1 MKLTRL
7 LGAILLLTVCALAAA
22 AQVAAAPKTV
32 LYYSCTKGFRHST
45 CWYAKPIITEMGEKS
60 GAFRVICTEDPRVIN
75 REVLAGVSCVVFG
88 NPTGSSLDDA
98 GKAALLDFVR
108 GGGGFVGI
116 HAATDGNYDWPE
128 YRDLIGGWFDG
139 HPWSEQVTVRIE
151 VPDHPACQPVPSPW
165 VINDEIYQHRDWSR
179 DDVCVLM
186 SLDPNGTDFTK
197 DGIKRADR
205 DFGICWCKQFGQGR
219 SIYTALGH
227 REEVW
232 DDPVYQ
238 AHLLNCILWAM
249 GDLEGTCQP
258 HPKPQ

>member
-1 MKLTRL
+1 MKPARL
-7 LGAILLLTVCALAAA
+7 LSVALLLTAFPLAAG
-22 AQVAAAPKTV
+22 AQEAAAPQKL
-32 LYYSCTKGFRHST
+32 LYFSCTEGFRHSAA
-45 CWYAKPIITEMGEKS
+45 WYAKPIVTELGEQS
-60 GAFRVICTEDPRVIN
+60 GAFRVICSEDPRVIDP
-75 REVLAGVSCVVFG
+75 VFLADTACVVFG
-88 NPTGSSLDDA
+88 NVTGSVLNEA
-98 GKAALLDFVR
+98 QKAALLEYVR

-116 HAATDGNYDWPE
+116 HAATDAHYDWPE

-139 HPWSEQVTVRIE
+139 HPWTEQVTVRIE
-151 VPDHPACQPVPSPW
+151 VPEHPACRPVPSPW

-186 SLDPNGTDFTK
+186 SLDPNGTDFAK
-197 DGIKRADR
+197 DGIKRADL

-249 GDLEGTCQP
+249 GDLEGTCEP
-258 HPKPQ
+258 HPKAE